1 MSFSSDGSSRQAI
14 QAIQFELWPDC
25 YTGCKYCYLNGT
37 PRNTTQ
43 EQKIKNIQETLKT
56 LRDSSVM
63 KDYNAV
69 GLIGGDFF
77 QGQLDGIHSYWSEL
91 ICQLDS
97 LLKTQQI
104 KEVWLA
110 TSLLFTSAEDL
121 ITTLGYF
128 DFNSYTEDQR
138 VTLCTSYDTIG
149 RFVENNT
156 EDEETT
162 VFTKTFYKNSSLTDV
177 ENFVSSIGYKV
188 DTDVESDYYITAK
201 EIMPHTEKINKH
213 GLVLLDGTKI
223 DLESATN
230 FNDYLNKNIFLNYLM
245 LNDTIK
251 VDFEQEENISKA
263 KLYFLNTDNTFCSKQ
278 KTFIRQILKEYD
290 ETEIFTVFP
299 AKEYNELFIESSEK
313 TWKTKEVWLN
323 NIKQL
328 RKAYPKL
335 TIHIQTILTQDAI
348 NTLLENPDYFD
359 FITDLGCII
368 DFRYPSIS
376 RADCPTV
383 TGVKD
388 YRAKVLETREKFPEN
403 FFIEDRSKFLKFLKV
418 FKNKYGLN
426 KVRDLLHQPEMRSRR
441 LKIYIDNAEILD
453 RWHDS
458 RDIYSECGHLVDG
471 KCYIDSEKCLYCDVT
486 KFIENEEN
494 I

>member
-1 MSFSSDGSSRQAI
+1 
-14 QAIQFELWPDC
+14 
-25 YTGCKYCYLNGT
+25 
-37 PRNTTQ
+37 
-43 EQKIKNIQETLKT
+43 
-56 LRDSSVM
+56 M

-77 QGQLDGIHSYWSEL
+77 QGQLDGLHIHWSEL
-91 ICQLDS
+91 VCQLNS
-97 LLKTQQI
+97 MLKARQI

-110 TSLLFTSAEDL
+110 TSLLFTSAADL

-128 DFNSYTEDQR
+128 DFDSYAEDQR

-149 RFVENNT
+149 RFVENAAE
-156 EDEETT
+156 EDQVVYSK
-162 VFTKTFYKNSSLTDV
+162 VFSKDSTISDV
-177 ENFVSSIGYKV
+177 QQFVSSIEYKV
-188 DTDVESDYYITAK
+188 DTEINNDYYLTVK
-201 EIMPHTEKINKH
+201 NNLPNCKQINQT
-213 GLVLLDGTKI
+213 GIILLDGTEI
-223 DLESATN
+223 DLDLATN
-230 FNDYLNKNIFLNYLM
+230 YSDYMNKDILLNYLM
-245 LNDTIK
+245 FNDSIK
-251 VDFEQEENISKA
+251 IDIEDVEDKKKA
-263 KLYFLNTDNTFCSKQ
+263 KLYFLNTENTFHPEQ
-278 KTFIRQILKEYD
+278 KNVIKQILNKCD
-290 ETEIFTVFP
+290 ETEVYTVFP
-299 AKEYNELFIESSEK
+299 SKEYNELFVESNEK
-313 TWKTKEVWLN
+313 TWRTKEVWQN

-328 RKAYPKL
+328 RRAYPKL

-348 NTLLENPDYFD
+348 NTLLDNPDYFD

-388 YRAKVLETREKFPEN
+388 YRAKVLETREKFPAN

-426 KVRDLLHQPEMRSRR
+426 KVKDLLHQPEMRSRR